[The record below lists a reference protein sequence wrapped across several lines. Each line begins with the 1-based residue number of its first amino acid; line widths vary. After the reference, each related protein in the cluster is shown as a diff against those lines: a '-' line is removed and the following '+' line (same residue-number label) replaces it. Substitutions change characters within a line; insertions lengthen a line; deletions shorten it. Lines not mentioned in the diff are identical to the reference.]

1 MLDVNTCIIKLKTIK
16 STIGSGDDLF
26 DSIINYLENI
36 NPLLSED
43 CECRHR
49 DNCMFYSTYK
59 HDAKR
64 VDNSASKKNCAFE
77 DSDTEY
83 YKLLIDIGRV
93 KAGTVFYY
101 DPYDDVRGSIA
112 AGCLKLAW
120 TSRGDCQAGLCA
132 DSIVFHA
139 SMKEDTSLFKRVE

>member
-1 MLDVNTCIIKLKTIK
+1 MLDIETCVDKLNTIK

-26 DSIINYLENI
+26 DSIISYLQDI
-36 NPLLSED
+36 NPSLSDD

-59 HDAKR
+59 DDIRR
-64 VDNSASKKNCAFE
+64 VNKSVKGKNLAFG

-93 KAGTVFYY
+93 KAGTIFYY

-120 TSRGDCQAGLCA
+120 TSRGDCQAGLCG
-132 DSIVFHA
+132 DTIVFHA

>member
-83 YKLLIDIGRV
+83 YKLLIDIGKIMAHDRLLNKYHKLEKRIADEVIKVVKREAMEKITRLERV
-93 KAGTVFYY
+93 
-101 DPYDDVRGSIA
+101 
-112 AGCLKLAW
+112 
-120 TSRGDCQAGLCA
+120 
-132 DSIVFHA
+132 
-139 SMKEDTSLFKRVE
+139 